1 MWHKRWN
8 GNYHIKK
15 HGSILKKTVYGRL
28 LEKSLKQTFDPN
40 SVHTD
45 CINAFRHSQLYL
57 SLM

>member
-15 HGSILKKTVYGRL
+15 WFNTEKTVYGRL

-40 SVHTD
+40 IVHTD